1 MSAAADA
8 PAANA
13 ATEPEVAKDT
23 KDVALT
29 VDLAA
34 AAPPAGPAPA
44 EEAGGKQLCERV
56 KRAREA
62 AKTLERAL
70 ASDAP
75 LETGEEAAEEP
86 PAKKAAVEAAAAE
99 AAPAEAEAAPAEA
112 EAAPAEAEAEAE
124 AEAPPTP
131 PVVRRQMATLSP
143 PDMALPAPRREA
155 TVAA

>member
-13 ATEPEVAKDT
+13 ATEPEVAKDA

-62 AKTLERAL
+62 AETLERAL

-86 PAKKAAVEAAAAE
+86 PAKKAAVEAA
-99 AAPAEAEAAPAEA
+99 PA
-112 EAAPAEAEAEAE
+112 EAAPAEAEAEA
-124 AEAPPTP
+124 PPTP
-131 PVVRRQMATLSP
+131 PAVRRQMATLSP

>member
-13 ATEPEVAKDT
+13 ATEPEVAKDA

-62 AKTLERAL
+62 AETLERAL

-86 PAKKAAVEAAAAE
+86 PAKKAAAAE

-112 EAAPAEAEAEAE
+112 APAEAE

-131 PVVRRQMATLSP
+131 PAVRRQMATLSP